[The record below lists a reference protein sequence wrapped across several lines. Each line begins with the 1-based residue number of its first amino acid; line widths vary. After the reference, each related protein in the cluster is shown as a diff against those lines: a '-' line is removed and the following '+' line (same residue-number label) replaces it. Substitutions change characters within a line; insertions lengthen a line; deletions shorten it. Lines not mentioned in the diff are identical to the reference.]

1 MSSGFKPGSSD
12 PGTLR
17 RLLLSLSFIA
27 GTLAAVVNTLWM
39 LYEQDG
45 GRLRSVGMVRVLH
58 TTGQLLGLD
67 PARSMPDFF
76 VRYHDLG
83 GWAGLATFL
92 GGAIVANVAV
102 CCAVTWALSPPLAG
116 VLQSP
121 KRKVSHWWVG
131 LPLLLAL
138 ALLVPAVTGP
148 CFWLTK
154 QVLQLDHWG
163 RWGIALMGTGLGSA
177 WLLLF
182 ALLRTQESLRL
193 FVHRLV
199 LVCFGVAGLALL
211 GAGFGALSPGSKPA
225 APHGRPNILL
235 ISIDSL
241 RRDHVGSY
249 GYPRPTTPHLDALA
263 QEGVRFDT
271 AVSPTSWTLP
281 SHVTLLTALPIRV
294 HQVHVSSERFTKR
307 VLTLAEVLSQE
318 GYTTSGIVGGSY
330 LDAGYGFAQGFD
342 DYDDYTVV
350 NRDRNKP
357 DGHVTSPMSLRLA
370 SEWLA
375 SWAASQQPRPF
386 FLFLHMWDVHYS
398 YDPPPPYDTM
408 FDPDYEGD
416 IVASPYMRNRRIN
429 ARMDPRDLEHVMA
442 LYDGEIRHTDDHLGR
457 LFDSLKGL
465 GAFDDT
471 IIVVTS
477 DHGDEF
483 FEHGKKGHG
492 QNLFDSVLRIP
503 LLMRYPSKIPAGRV
517 VEGQV
522 RLMDVAP
529 TILGL
534 AGIEPPADFGYAR
547 EDGPHPYRDLTPLL
561 EGEPGGK
568 PPPLVAFG
576 DLYGS
581 LISLRTRDAKIIRS
595 LDDPEQVQRYD
606 LLSDPAEKDNL
617 FGDDNAAIDAL
628 LAAELGKWLGV
639 EHQEDLTAPME
650 LDPEQVRILRSLG
663 YLQ

>member
-1 MSSGFKPGSSD
+1 MSSRFQPSRSD
-12 PGTLR
+12 SAVLR
-17 RLLLSLSFIA
+17 RLLLSIALVA
-27 GTLAAVVNTLWM
+27 GTFGALVNTLWM
-39 LYEQDG
+39 LYEQGG
-45 GRLRSVGMVRVLH
+45 GRLRSVGMIRVVRTL
-58 TTGQLLGLD
+58 GQLLGVD
-67 PARSMPDFF
+67 PARPMPDFLL
-76 VRYHDLG
+76 RYHDLG
-83 GWAGLATFL
+83 DWAGRAVFL
-92 GGAIVANVAV
+92 GGAIVANAAV
-102 CCAVTWALSPPLAG
+102 CCAVALALRPMLVKMLWSPMRRAP
-116 VLQSP
+116 Q
-121 KRKVSHWWVG
+121 WQIG
-131 LPLLLAL
+131 LPLFLGL
-138 ALLVPAVTGP
+138 ALLVPVVTGP
-148 CFWLTK
+148 AFWMTK
-154 QVLQLDHWG
+154 QVLHLDYWG
-163 RWGIALMGTGLGSA
+163 RWGISFISVGLGST

-182 ALLRTQESLRL
+182 ALLRTQEALDVFTR
-193 FVHRLV
+193 RLV
-199 LVCFGVAGLALL
+199 SVCVAVAGLALAATGL
-211 GAGFGALSPGSKPA
+211 AALSSGSKPTP
-225 APHGRPNILL
+225 PHGRPNILL

-263 QEGVRFDT
+263 RDGVRFDT
-271 AVSPTSWTLP
+271 AVAPTSWTLP

-307 VLTLAEVLSQE
+307 VLTLAEVLLEE
-318 GYTTSGIVGGSY
+318 GYATAGIVGGSY

-342 DYDDYTVV
+342 HYDDYTVV
-350 NRDRNKP
+350 NRDRRKP
-357 DGHVTSPMSLRLA
+357 DGHVTSPISLRLA
-370 SEWLA
+370 NEWLE

-534 AGIEPPADFGYAR
+534 AGI
-547 EDGPHPYRDLTPLL
+547 
-561 EGEPGGK
+561 
-568 PPPLVAFG
+568 
-576 DLYGS
+576 
-581 LISLRTRDAKIIRS
+581 
-595 LDDPEQVQRYD
+595 
-606 LLSDPAEKDNL
+606 
-617 FGDDNAAIDAL
+617 
-628 LAAELGKWLGV
+628 
-639 EHQEDLTAPME
+639 
-650 LDPEQVRILRSLG
+650 
-663 YLQ
+663 